1 MTKRKDRSGAAWAT
15 SVNRNVNKALAQER
29 KALEAAVWRKTGKD
43 YRSVFEG
50 KKSVLV
56 NGPQGTTLTPL
67 SSLSI
72 EQLRTLAR

>member
-1 MTKRKDRSGAAWAT
+1 MSEFLSPKQLQ
-15 SVNRNVNKALAQER
+15 ALAKER
-29 KALEAAVWRKTGKD
+29 KTLEALIWKRTHKD

-56 NGPQGTTLTPL
+56 NGPRGTTLTPL